1 MGGIPSYGD
10 IQMDMWMKIGSA
22 ILLGAMLIFIWPR
35 ARVMIKE
42 SPKGSA
48 EEWKSAL
55 IPLLLVAGFVILL
68 ILAV

>member
-1 MGGIPSYGD
+1 
-10 IQMDMWMKIGSA
+10 MDMWMKIGSA

-55 IPLLLVAGFVILL
+55 IPLLLVAGFIILL